1 MAKKKSRKKII
12 KQTSSCKK
20 GSKRV
25 ETFEQKQKR
34 KKNDVLRKRRSKVKE
49 SFQHKRARQDKD
61 KKGAR
66 TLRAKK
72 KQYNNDRFFMEA
84 FNYNPSIDYSF
95 IPEVDIGKLNFLCPY
110 CGAYKF
116 EEEVPGMC
124 CSNGKVE
131 LQLLEVPPEP
141 LMEYISGETEISR
154 HFLNNV
160 SKYNACVNMTSFG
173 VTKKC
178 NNGFMPTFK
187 IQGQIY
193 HTIGSLLPMN
203 EGSEKFL
210 QVYFLGNESSEV
222 NKRLENT
229 FGLNREILSNIQN
242 LLHKHNKL
250 VQIFKYALD
259 HMPTDEYQLVMKADK
274 IPTNIHKK
282 RLNVPTTNEV
292 AIVMVGDECN
302 SRDIIV
308 RRRDE
313 SLRRVNETHRSYD
326 ALQYPLMFW
335 QGEDGYHFGIQ
346 QSNTNS
352 TPKKVI

>member
-1 MAKKKSRKKII
+1 
-12 KQTSSCKK
+12 
-20 GSKRV
+20 
-25 ETFEQKQKR
+25 
-34 KKNDVLRKRRSKVKE
+34 
-49 SFQHKRARQDKD
+49 
-61 KKGAR
+61 
-66 TLRAKK
+66 
-72 KQYNNDRFFMEA
+72 MEA
-84 FNYNPSIDYSF
+84 FNYNPSIDYSS
-95 IPEVDIGKLNFLCPY
+95 IPLVDIGKMDFLCPY
-110 CGAYKF
+110 CEAYKF
-116 EEEVPGMC
+116 EKEAPGMC

-131 LQLLEVPPEP
+131 LQSLKAPPEP
-141 LMEYISGETEISR
+141 LLEYISGETKISK

-173 VTKKC
+173 VTNNC

-193 HTIGSLLPMN
+193 HRIGSLLPMN
-203 EGSEKFL
+203 NDSEKFL

-222 NKRLENT
+222 DKRLGNT
-229 FGLNREILSNIQN
+229 AGLKREIISKIQN
-242 LLHKHNKL
+242 LLHKHNGL
-250 VQIFKYALD
+250 ITIFKYALE

-274 IPTNIHKK
+274 ISTNIHKK

-308 RRRDE
+308 RKRDD

-335 QGEDGYHFGIQ
+335 QGEDG
-346 QSNTNS
+346 
-352 TPKKVI
+352 